1 ERGSGLP
8 WHLPVS
14 VKTPEVVESYVVY
27 QRKRA
32 ANALDPPG
40 IARLLEDIPAVEG
53 VAPELAGGAE
63 GIGGD
68 SGHNQG
74 PPPLVKREE
83 LWMRPDVSAVVR
95 DEDRQVAKDGDVMK
109 ACCSAYCLPLS
120 EEHKL
125 RKCAEGNLVGEVGAG
140 IGKGVRLATSV
151 GRFPLNPSAA

>member
-1 ERGSGLP
+1 MHTWGDLSKVLSDEGEVTECLMDRREERRTWTWHPASTERGSGFP
-8 WHLPVS
+8 RHLPVS
-14 VKTPEVVESYVVY
+14 GKTPEVVESYVVY

-63 GIGGD
+63 VIGWD

-95 DEDRQVAKDGDVMK
+95 DEDRQV
-109 ACCSAYCLPLS
+109 
-120 EEHKL
+120 
-125 RKCAEGNLVGEVGAG
+125 
-140 IGKGVRLATSV
+140 
-151 GRFPLNPSAA
+151 